1 MSGEANPIILYDGVC
16 GLCNRLVQFLL
27 KRDKRGRLRFASLQ
41 NDFAAKVLTR
51 HGIDPKDL
59 DTVQVVLNYDRPDEQ
74 IVNRSDAVLRATQEL
89 GMPWNILATLAR
101 IVPRPLRD
109 LVYAFVA
116 RNRYRVFGKYETCML
131 PDPNQRHRFL

>member
-1 MSGEANPIILYDGVC
+1 MPGEANLIILYDGVC

-41 NDFAAKVLTR
+41 SDFAAKVLTR

-59 DTVQVVLNYDRPDEQ
+59 DTVQVVINYDRTDEQ

-89 GMPWNILATLAR
+89 GLSWNILATLAR
-101 IVPRPLRD
+101 IVPRRLRD
-109 LVYAFVA
+109 LVYGFVA

-131 PDPNQRHRFL
+131 PDPNHQHRFL